1 MAGFLLLALHTQEA
15 GTADAQGRAGLAW
28 PSWRPAP
35 WGSCWPLVGTP
46 RARRQSPCRRPPV
59 EPQGDGLPW
68 PGLRQQQ
75 ALLAGLEA
83 GEQIAAAER
92 AQVLVSQGFGALQGW
107 LTHPGQHPGEPPA
120 RASHREPA
128 VRRNHHLLGL
138 FDAA

>member
-1 MAGFLLLALHTQEA
+1 MGVHTLN
-15 GTADAQGRAGLAW
+15 RAGLA
-28 PSWRPAP
+28 PLVAGTVGRVLQ
-35 WGSCWPLVGTP
+35 LVGTP
-46 RARRQSPCRRPPV
+46 KARRQSTRKRPPV

-75 ALLAGLEA
+75 ALLEGLGA
-83 GEQIAAAER
+83 SEQIAAAQR
-92 AQVLVSQGFGALQGW
+92 AQVLISEGYGALQPW
-107 LTHPGQHPGEPPA
+107 LTHQGQHPGEPPA